1 MGKSSIKRAF
11 LLLLLLCLVP
21 LGGLA
26 HQRGFGQFAMDDVNV
41 RKSPGGEILFKK
53 QKGEELFILSWKERG
68 GHTWYEVHTHDAI
81 RTNPVTAWVR
91 GDMVAGPEQLFS
103 GVVEAAAFHDLLI
116 ALKQDGTVAVGGRTH
131 KYARMMK
138 GQHPDSWR
146 EVRQVAAGYCTVY
159 GLKKDG
165 SLYKWGI
172 NGPDSGIPGLR
183 DEGGRLVPF
192 QAIDAFDD
200 SFLGLTEDGAL
211 YSFYHNRTCQAAPPG
226 SGVTGFSA
234 GSGFYDDALF
244 LRGGRVT
251 SLSSF
256 YDSAISEEE
265 RALIS
270 RWRDVVKVEAGIRTP
285 RVEGGAQA
293 DQGAPLVAAIRGDGR
308 VVALDAAMNEEV
320 SGWTDI
326 SDIAAGDGFLLGL
339 SKDGRV
345 LAAGERKHFVAGEV
359 AAWTDMAGIACGKS
373 FCVGLTREGQLRF
386 AGEVQF
392 TRQ

>member
-1 MGKSSIKRAF
+1 MIKSSLKRAF
-11 LLLLLLCLVP
+11 LLLLLLCLIP

-68 GHTWYEVHTHDAI
+68 GHTWYEVHTYDAI

-103 GVVEAAAFHDLLI
+103 GVVQAAAFHDLLI

-138 GQHPDSWR
+138 GQPPDSWR

-183 DEGGRLVPF
+183 DEGGKLVPF

-200 SFLGLTEDGAL
+200 SFLGLMEDGAL
-211 YSFYHNRTCQAAPPG
+211 YSFYHNKSSQAAPPD

-234 GSGFYDDALF
+234 GSGYYDDALF

-256 YDSAISEEE
+256 YDSAVSENDREVI
-265 RALIS
+265 A
-270 RWRDVVKVEAGIRTP
+270 RWQDVVKVEAGIRTP
-285 RVEGGAQA
+285 RIEDGAQA
-293 DQGAPLVAAIRGDGR
+293 DQGAPLVAAIRGDGG
-308 VVALDAAMNEEV
+308 VLALDAAMHEEV
-320 SGWTDI
+320 SGWRDI
-326 SDIAAGDGFLLGL
+326 LDIAAGDGFLLGL

-345 LAAGERKHFVAGEV
+345 LAAGERKHFVADEV